1 MPERPTALFVGVL
14 DHGERGRQAGTGW
27 REELASLEGVEDAAR
42 YIAERLPLYRRWSRV
57 PGVLLLRYE
66 DLLADTV
73 GQLRRLA
80 RHLGLAVPEPTLAEV
95 AGRRRLRQETLILRR
110 RAVREEQG
118 GRRVRRDELGAGVEP
133 PPLQQGGGGAVRRGA
148 ERGGAGRVRAA
159 LRPLPPPHGVRLLNG
174 LLRRCAASTSPS
186 LHSPPLTTGSGT
198 TRPGWPAPPTT
209 R

>member
-1 MPERPTALFVGVL
+1 
-14 DHGERGRQAGTGW
+14 
-27 REELASLEGVEDAAR
+27 
-42 YIAERLPLYRRWSRV
+42 
-57 PGVLLLRYE
+57 
-66 DLLADTV
+66 
-73 GQLRRLA
+73 
-80 RHLGLAVPEPTLAEV
+80 
-95 AGRRRLRQETLILRR
+95 AGRAAAPVRGPPRRRRRPAPPPRAPPRPGRPRADAGRGR

-198 TRPGWPAPPTT
+198 TRPGWPAPSPSTSA
-209 R
+209 